1 MNRIPTHTHTPSL
14 LCRCREISPPHAHF
28 PFVDDTLR
36 KNWKKSQGISPQTLG
51 TRPIQGYHENELNFF
66 LSFFCAL
73 VVPRNWYF
81 FSGHVPPPQVLKEA
95 KRGKKK
101 REWKWKCVQSL
112 CGSISEWSK
121 GRFEAR
127 GVFRRIFLLC
137 WKRNFIYEP
146 ADMSGRGRER
156 EKNRPKRTSE
166 SWPHVPSG

>member
-1 MNRIPTHTHTPSL
+1 MIGGGTSRTWIESLHIHTHRLFCVGVGKFPLHTLTFPL
-14 LCRCREISPPHAHF
+14 LMTRFERIEKKAKES
-28 PFVDDTLR
+28 VR
-36 KNWKKSQGISPQTLG
+36 KLSGPDRFKVITKMNLI
-51 TRPIQGYHENELNFF
+51 FF

-156 EKNRPKRTSE
+156 EE
-166 SWPHVPSG
+166 